1 MITRLARVT
10 IYVRDQDEALRFY
23 TETLGLEKRADVQF
37 GPGARWLTVAPA
49 GQHEIEI
56 LLQSGVPAMH
66 GEEFARKIGERVGQG
81 TTWVF
86 ATDDCRGDYETLK
99 ARGVTFTSEPQDQ
112 PYGVEAVFQDLYGN
126 SFSLLQ
132 MAENPEAPTYE

>member
-10 IYVRDQDEALRFY
+10 IYVHDQDEALAFY
-23 TETLGLEKRADVQF
+23 TEKLGLKKRSDVSF

-49 GQHEIEI
+49 GQTDFEI
-56 LLQSGVPAMH
+56 LLQSPVPAMH
-66 GEEFARKIGERVGQG
+66 GEEFARKISERVGQG

-86 ATDDCRGDYETLK
+86 FTDDCRADYETLK
-99 ARGVTFTSEPQDQ
+99 GRGVSFSSEPQEQ

-132 MAENPEAPTYE
+132 PAETPQAPTD

>member
-10 IYVRDQDEALRFY
+10 IYVRDQEDALRFY
-23 TETLGLEKRADVQF
+23 TEQLGLEVRSDVQF
-37 GPGARWLTVAPA
+37 GPGARWLTVAPI
-49 GQHEIEI
+49 GQTDIEI
-56 LLQSGVPAMH
+56 VLQEPVPAMH
-66 GEEFARKIGERVGQG
+66 GEDFAQKITERVGQG

-86 ATDDCRGDYETLK
+86 ATDDCRADYETLK
-99 ARGVTFTSEPQDQ
+99 GRGVTFSSPPQEQ

-132 MAENPEAPTYE
+132 PAPTPAAPTY